1 MSTVKKPW
9 LLARDPILEKDLKTR
24 GVIHLHHGISGIGSS
39 NHNNHNNNN
48 NHNGSN
54 NNHNGSNNNN
64 NHNKS
69 NRNKYERDGGDEN
82 VEDDNANANGKGK
95 GVNGARAANT
105 NVRDNKNVNVNG
117 NVSNKS
123 EAAEAVVSVLGDY
136 DVEEKLGKGSF
147 AVVYVCIFIYSFLTD
162 QKENNELL
170 TIFVH

>member
-24 GVIHLHHGISGIGSS
+24 GVIHLHHGISGVGSS
-39 NHNNHNNNN
+39 NNNHINNNN
-48 NHNGSN
+48 NNNNNNGSN
-54 NNHNGSNNNN
+54 N
-64 NHNKS
+64 NKS

-82 VEDDNANANGKGK
+82 VRDDNANGKGK
-95 GVNGARAANT
+95 GVNGARVANT

-147 AVVYVCIFIYSFLTD
+147 AVVYVCIFIYSVLTD

-170 TIFVH
+170 TTFVH

>member
-48 NHNGSN
+48 N

-64 NHNKS
+64 NHNNKS

-82 VEDDNANANGKGK
+82 VKDDNANANGKGK
-95 GVNGARAANT
+95 
-105 NVRDNKNVNVNG
+105 
-117 NVSNKS
+117 
-123 EAAEAVVSVLGDY
+123 
-136 DVEEKLGKGSF
+136 
-147 AVVYVCIFIYSFLTD
+147 
-162 QKENNELL
+162 
-170 TIFVH
+170 